1 MITWLRNDSPFPP
14 LDAALPEPNGL
25 LAAGGDLSPER
36 IVAAYRRGIFPWF
49 SAGQPILWWSPD
61 PRMVLY
67 ADEFHMSRS
76 LRKRLRRGDYELR
89 VDSAFGDVIHDCAA
103 SFRIGQTGTWITP
116 AIIEAYTTLHAQGF
130 AHSVES
136 WRDGELV
143 GGLYGIALGRVF
155 FGESMFACETD
166 ASKTALAGLISP
178 IAPSRHAS
186 DRLPAGDS
194 ASGDVRRAAD
204 FQATVCG
211 ALDGVDTLD
220 RTAGEVAH
228 AGDLSHRVSKLN
240 DLPLA
245 SLQFYATAPYPCS
258 YLPDRAARSQVATP
272 SHLIDSRVYS
282 ELVRLGFRR
291 SGAFTYRPYCDTAA
305 HAFQSGCR
313 STSSA
318 QLEASGERFAI
329 MAG

>member
-89 VDSAFGDVIHDCAA
+89 VDSAFGDVIHNCAA
-103 SFRIGQTGTWITP
+103 SFRIGQTGTWITS

-155 FGESMFACETD
+155 FGESMFAFETD
-166 ASKTALAGLISP
+166 ASKTALAGLISLL
-178 IAPSRHAS
+178 R
-186 DRLPAGDS
+186 RLG
-194 ASGDVRRAAD
+194 
-204 FQATVCG
+204 
-211 ALDGVDTLD
+211 
-220 RTAGEVAH
+220 
-228 AGDLSHRVSKLN
+228 
-240 DLPLA
+240 
-245 SLQFYATAPYPCS
+245 
-258 YLPDRAARSQVATP
+258 TP
-272 SHLIDSRVYS
+272 LIDCQQETAHLATFGARAISR
-282 ELVRLGFRR
+282 RLF
-291 SGAFTYRPYCDTAA
+291 AA
-305 HAFQSGCR
+305 HLTELIN
-313 STSSA
+313 STVPPAKWPCGRLSIDEQA
-318 QLEASGERFAI
+318 Q
-329 MAG
+329 